1 MLQIK
6 TNNLKMK
13 KVAIIGATGFVGS
26 NLVKEA
32 TNRGFEVT
40 AIARNT
46 DKIADEKVN
55 KVSVDVNNISEL
67 SEVLKGQDAV
77 ISAFNAGWTNPNL
90 YEDFLTGSKAIQ
102 QAVKDSGVKR
112 MLVVGGAGS
121 LYADEKN
128 QLVDSPDFPDDFK
141 PGATA
146 ARDYLNILKEEKDL
160 DWAFFSP
167 AIEMHQG
174 VTEGRTGK
182 YRLGKDQP
190 VFDENNVSK
199 LSPQDLAV
207 VLMDEI
213 EQPKHHQERF
223 TAAY

>member
-1 MLQIK
+1 
-6 TNNLKMK
+6 MK
-13 KVAIIGATGFVGS
+13 IAIIGATGFVGS

-32 TNRGFEVT
+32 FDRGLEVT

-46 DKIADEKVN
+46 EKITNEKVN
-55 KVSVDVNNISEL
+55 KVSVDVNNVSQL

-77 ISAFNAGWTNPNL
+77 ISAFNAGWTNPNI
-90 YEDFLTGSKAIQ
+90 YEDFLAGSKSIQ
-102 QAVKDSGVKR
+102 KAVKDSGVKR
-112 MLVVGGAGS
+112 MIVVGGAGS
-121 LYADEKN
+121 LYADEQH
-128 QLVDSPDFPDDFK
+128 QLVDSPDFPAEIK

-167 AIEMHQG
+167 AIEMHPG

-182 YRLGKDQP
+182 YRLGKDHP
-190 VFDENNVSK
+190 VFDENQVSK
-199 LSPQDLAV
+199 LSSQDLAV
-207 VLMDEI
+207 VLIDEV
-213 EQPKHHQERF
+213 EKPKHHQERF

>member
-1 MLQIK
+1 M
-6 TNNLKMK
+6 
-13 KVAIIGATGFVGS
+13 KVAIIGASGFVGS
-26 NLVKEA
+26 NLVEEA

-40 AIARNT
+40 AIARNA
-46 DKIADEKVN
+46 DKITNEKVN
-55 KVSVDVNNISEL
+55 KVSVDVNNINEL
-67 SEVLKGQDAV
+67 SKTLKGQDAV

-90 YEDFLTGSKAIQ
+90 YEDFLAGSKAIQ
-102 QAVKDSGVKR
+102 QAVKDSGVTR
-112 MLVVGGAGS
+112 MIVVGGAGS
-121 LYADEKN
+121 LYADQKT
-128 QLVDSPDFPDDFK
+128 QLVDSAEFPAEIK

-167 AIEMHQG
+167 AIEMHPD

-182 YRLGKDQP
+182 YRLGKDHP
-190 VFDENNVSK
+190 VFDKNNVSK

-207 VLMDEI
+207 VLIDEV